1 MGLIGVRVT
10 LIQNEPF
17 NQDPMRVALPLG
29 HTELQQ
35 PQFKQLQNLDKHR
48 PWNTFSAPPSHLVC
62 L

>member
-35 PQFKQLQNLDKHR
+35 PQFK
-48 PWNTFSAPPSHLVC
+48 
-62 L
+62 